1 MDFSGLYDRYARD
14 VHRFALWLSGDPAL
28 AEDLT
33 AETFVHALC
42 SSERIRLDTVKAYL
56 FATTRNL
63 YRDLLERQRRLV
75 PIGALPEPPDRT
87 PSTQNQ
93 IENRE
98 VVDKVLES
106 IHRLPQVLREALV
119 LALDGDL
126 RYEQIAAI
134 IGCSVGATKVRIH
147 RARLQLK
154 ADLQR
159 QETGY
164 GKSNS

>member
-1 MDFSGLYDRYARD
+1 M
-14 VHRFALWLSGDPAL
+14 
-28 AEDLT
+28 
-33 AETFVHALC
+33 
-42 SSERIRLDTVKAYL
+42 
-56 FATTRNL
+56 
-63 YRDLLERQRRLV
+63 
-75 PIGALPEPPDRT
+75 
-87 PSTQNQ
+87 
-93 IENRE
+93 
-98 VVDKVLES
+98 LES